1 MVRVS
6 FWECLCLLG
15 ASQPLHHRP
24 PQVEI
29 VRHSFTSYNIGSV
42 LFSPREYS
50 LFWHI
55 IHWYKN
61 EKITQHLSAL
71 QQTRFFALVSMV
83 RGQSVLVPRQWPLPA
98 LKKKKERKKRQHT
111 MSTPGPNTCS
121 GFTFCQ
127 LHISVYK
134 LSPSALQCHVG
145 VVSSVCFYFAILL
158 HSVLLNTWE

>member
-98 LKKKKERKKRQHT
+98 LKKKKREKKG
-111 MSTPGPNTCS
+111 STRCPRRVQTPA
-121 GFTFCQ
+121 Q
-127 LHISVYK
+127 A
-134 LSPSALQCHVG
+134 SPSANCT
-145 VVSSVCFYFAILL
+145 SPSISCL
-158 HSVLLNTWE
+158 HLRFSATWE